1 MSHRA
6 RADSSVHK
14 QQSRA
19 FFCLIN
25 AAWASPLILTWL
37 LTLDLL
43 NASKSKPPF
52 LGATP
57 LMAQFLGL
65 GIGSQG
71 YDGAARWIAK
81 YTFWSLSL
89 FVIEFYTSPSFLL
102 LSLLQ
107 ALLAFSF
114 VMDAGV
120 NSEYQCQHM
129 HFCCS
134 SYSYLFLTGIAT
146 NRVSWRLVCKRRWC
160 FAFVSILVQV
170 GGATALYLFD
180 GHVWDHHAFA
190 YGLGVAVSVF
200 SGPKN

>member
-1 MSHRA
+1 MWTGPRKRQRRA
-6 RADSSVHK
+6 C
-14 QQSRA
+14 
-19 FFCLIN
+19 FCLIN

-43 NASKSKPPF
+43 NASHSKPPF
-52 LGATP
+52 VGATP

-65 GIGSQG
+65 GIGGEGQN
-71 YDGAARWIAK
+71 GAARWTAK

-89 FVIEFYTSPSFLL
+89 LVIELCTSPSFLL

-134 SYSYLFLTGIAT
+134 SYSYLFLAGIAT
-146 NRVSWRLVCKRRWC
+146 NRVSWRLLCSRRSC
-160 FAFVSILVQV
+160 LAAVSILAQC
-170 GGATALYLFD
+170 GGATALYWFD
-180 GHVWDHHAFA
+180 GRAWNHHAFA
-190 YGLGVAVSVF
+190 YGLGVAVSVLT
-200 SGPKN
+200 GPRN